1 MTLRLWRRLRRDRR
15 GATLMIFAFT
25 VIPLCFTIGMGVDYA
40 RAMKSQ
46 TKLNAVADAAALVAV
61 SKLILTQPDAAA
73 AGYAQQ
79 MFQVQSSPILAAAG
93 VTITAITVTA
103 PTDASGRR
111 TATVTYRGTSR
122 NTFAKI
128 LGVNTLDIG
137 GTSVTTNAT
146 APNIDFYMLADVSGS
161 MALPVTSEGLQLVG
175 QSNPK
180 NCQFA
185 CHSVNDSTKGRDAN
199 GNMTDLYGVAKSYNL
214 KLRIDE
220 AGTAISRLATSAK
233 SVSSK
238 NGARYRMAIATFRGA
253 GGYTTL
259 QPMTSDLDTA
269 ATKTVNM
276 TPSLFYRNG
285 CPTEAC
291 AATEVGFN
299 DRDSAS
305 DDATDRANAAMSNP
319 GTGLNGA
326 APQGVLFIITDGMKD
341 EYRVNNVPE
350 IAFDATRCTAIKNRR
365 IRIAIL
371 YTEYLAQAL
380 TDDPWSQTNVAPHLH
395 TIEPALQA
403 CASEGLYT
411 KVTTNQDISAA
422 LDKLFYN
429 AVATARISG

>member
-1 MTLRLWRRLRRDRR
+1 MMLRLWRRLRHDRR

-61 SKLILTQPDAAA
+61 SKLVLTQSDAAA
-73 AGYAQQ
+73 AAYAQQ
-79 MFQVQSSPILAAAG
+79 MFQVQASPILAAAG
-93 VTITAITVTA
+93 VTITALTVSA
-103 PTDASGRR
+103 PTDANGRR

-128 LGVNTLDIG
+128 LAVNTLDIG

-161 MALPVTSEGLQLVG
+161 MALPVTTEGLRLVG
-175 QSNPK
+175 QSNTR

-185 CHSVNDSTKGRDAN
+185 CHSTNDVQGRDAN

-220 AGTAISRLATSAK
+220 AGTAISRLATTAK

-259 QPMTSDLDTA
+259 QAMTSDLDAA

-276 TPSLFYRNG
+276 TPSLFYSNG
-285 CPTEAC
+285 CPTQAC
-291 AATEVGFN
+291 ATTDVGYG

-305 DDATDRANAAMSNP
+305 DDATDRANAAMTDP
-319 GTGLNGA
+319 GTGLNNNP
-326 APQGVLFIITDGMKD
+326 PQGVLFIITDGMKD
-341 EYRVNNVPE
+341 EFRANGKPE

-403 CASEGLYT
+403 CASDGLYT

-422 LDKLFYN
+422 LDKLFFN
-429 AVATARISG
+429 AVSTARISG